1 MKIFGFYIYREDWK
15 EKYFKSE
22 IRRLLIGLEVITRD
36 RKLSR
41 KHQKRD
47 KNGRFMKGRK

>member
-15 EKYFKSE
+15 EKYFKSQMGKLIAELE
-22 IRRLLIGLEVITRD
+22 ICELE

-47 KNGRFMKGRK
+47 SNGRFVKGDK